1 MLRCIA
7 SVVVFAALGSGSSSQ
22 ADDFHPRKL
31 EPVETELVD
40 LIQKM
45 YAEYDNY
52 YTQAEKIKDKQQ
64 RDKYFA
70 DHDPATKYVPL
81 LTEFERT
88 HHGTHA
94 GLMAVRKLIHLG
106 GGGGE
111 FENARDV
118 GRRQTLQVLKDYGQT
133 REFPEIIRSLDTG
146 NFEPQVEVT
155 LNQIIKDP
163 QVSEDNRLYASFVLA
178 RLSLK
183 LRNWQQSWERRLKE
197 LQNGSDVSYPRE
209 KESLLSWKALA
220 KSENKLDE
228 VEQEAIQILETLS
241 SSNSEVR
248 QPGVT
253 NIDDNWHIIE
263 FDSEKTK
270 SKPTLK
276 EMAAGL
282 LFKERHL
289 KEGQPA
295 PDLKLKLVSGENWS
309 LADQLGKTV
318 IIQFSFKGCGPC
330 EAMYPDLRE
339 LAAKHNEKLTILSIM
354 ADEKQEDTT
363 DAVKSGKITWNVYW
377 DDFGGP
383 VATQWAVTGFPTV
396 YVIGPDGKIVTY
408 RLRGEKLKAKI
419 AELTRC

>member
-1 MLRCIA
+1 MLRCFAFVVVCAVFSSA
-7 SVVVFAALGSGSSSQ
+7 SVVSATDAKPRPLSKSEAEIISLNEELYAAYDRLHMR
-22 ADDFHPRKL
+22 ADKI
-31 EPVETELVD
+31 TEVAE
-40 LIQKM
+40 QEKF
-45 YAEYDNY
+45 YAEN
-52 YTQAEKIKDKQQ
+52 
-64 RDKYFA
+64 
-70 DHDPATKYVPL
+70 DPTPKFVDRL
-81 LTEFERT
+81 IEFERS

-163 QVSEDNRLYASFVLA
+163 QVSEENRMYASFVLA

-241 SSNSEVR
+241 SSNSEMR

-253 NIDDNWHIIE
+253 NIDDNWLIIE

-318 IIQFSFKGCGPC
+318 IIQFSFKGYGPC